1 MSGRPLPAPAV
12 PASAY
17 TEEYFREVSA
27 GATEWSENPTA
38 IHGIYAY
45 AFASLMDL
53 GPGSLLVD
61 VGCGRGEL
69 IALAAEQG
77 VRAVG
82 VDYAPAAVALAKLS
96 IGARGL
102 DGLAQVHESDARSL
116 PVGDAQA
123 DAVSML
129 DVVEHLLP
137 AELELALAEA
147 HRVLKPGGKL
157 VIHTFP
163 NRLIYELT
171 YRWLRRAVPRSYRDR
186 WPADP
191 RTSWE
196 REMHVNEQTL
206 RGISRSVDSV
216 GFHERRSWYGPWIY
230 TDFVP
235 SRVAALAY
243 QVLARTPGLKS
254 AGRASILLTARR

>member
-1 MSGRPLPAPAV
+1 VSERPLPSPAV

-17 TEEYFREVSA
+17 TDYYFREVSA
-27 GATEWSENPTA
+27 GATDWSENATP

-45 AFASLMDL
+45 VLASLMEL
-53 GPGSLLVD
+53 APGSLLVD

-69 IALAAEQG
+69 IAKAAQQG

-82 VDYAPAAVALAKLS
+82 VDYAPAAVALAKLT
-96 IGARGL
+96 IEARGL
-102 DGLAQVHESDARSL
+102 DGLAQVHQSDARSL
-116 PVGDAQA
+116 PVGDAEA

-137 AELELALAEA
+137 AELALALAEA
-147 HRVLKPGGKL
+147 HRILKPGGRL

-171 YRWLRRAVPRSYRDR
+171 YRWLRRLVPGGERR

-206 RGISRSVDSV
+206 RGISRAVDAA
-216 GFHERRSWYGPWIY
+216 GFRERRAWYGAWIY

-235 SRVAALAY
+235 SRLAALTY
-243 QVLARTPGLKS
+243 QVLARTPGLKG
-254 AGRASILLTARR
+254 AGRANILLTARR

>member
-1 MSGRPLPAPAV
+1 VSGRPLPAPAV

-27 GATEWSENPTA
+27 GATEWSENPTP

-45 AFASLMDL
+45 VLTVLMDL
-53 GPGSLLVD
+53 PPGSLLVD

-69 IALAAEQG
+69 IALAAEHG

-82 VDYAPAAVALAKLS
+82 VDYAPAAVALAQVTIDAREL
-96 IGARGL
+96 GGRAEVRQGDARG
-102 DGLAQVHESDARSL
+102 L
-116 PVGDAQA
+116 PVGDGKA

-147 HRVLKPGGKL
+147 HRVLKPGGQL
-157 VIHTFP
+157 VVHTFP
-163 NRLIYELT
+163 NRLIYDLT
-171 YRWLRRAVPRSYRDR
+171 YRWLRRLIDGRARR

-191 RTSWE
+191 RLHWE
-196 REMHVNEQTL
+196 RDMHVNEQTL
-206 RGISRSVDSV
+206 RGLSRAVDGA
-216 GFHERRSWYGPWIY
+216 GFREQRSWYGDWVY

-235 SRVAALAY
+235 SRAAARVY
-243 QVLARTPGLKS
+243 RVLARIPGL
-254 AGRASILLTARR
+254 RAAARANILLTARR

>member
-1 MSGRPLPAPAV
+1 VSSRPLPAPAV

-17 TEEYFREVSA
+17 TDYYFRQVCA
-27 GATEWSENPTA
+27 GATEWSEKADP

-45 AFASLMDL
+45 ALTSLMDL
-53 GPGSLLVD
+53 PPGSLLVD

-69 IALAAEQG
+69 IALAAQHG

-82 VDYAPAAVALAKLS
+82 VDYASAAVALAQQT
-96 IGARGL
+96 IDTRGL
-102 DGLAQVHESDARSL
+102 DGLAQVHQGDARSL
-116 PVGDAQA
+116 PVGDAEA

-137 AELELALAEA
+137 AELARALAEA
-147 HRVLKPGGKL
+147 PRILKPGGQL
-157 VIHTFP
+157 VVHTFP

-171 YRWLRRAVPRSYRDR
+171 YRWLRCLVPRGAQR
-186 WPADP
+186 WPEDP

-206 RGISRSVDSV
+206 RGISRAVDAA
-216 GFHERRSWYGPWIY
+216 GFRDRRTWYGEWIY

-235 SRVAALAY
+235 SRIAALTY
-243 QVLARTPGLKS
+243 QALARIPGAKG
-254 AGRASILLTARR
+254 AGRANILLTARR